1 MKSKIILFALSA
13 TLLLTGCKVQT
24 AQQYENEQE
33 EEAKKVVVLNDEE
46 QKKAK
51 EKEETKETAQDDKG
65 SVTKEVAATSENDT
79 TTSTNSSVST
89 VEKSTSTPSQTQKPE
104 AKKETTTSNNTSK
117 EQPTKTEKPVKKDEP
132 KKETTVTKKE
142 TTVTKKPETTTS
154 TPKPSTPKP
163 STPEKP
169 VEKPAKKEYATIT
182 IGMRTLL
189 NPDHYELLPKNLQ
202 SEKYVPAS
210 GVLLNNAKIEIKE
223 GDTAWDA
230 ISKLRSKYGIYI
242 NYEKNPMYGIYI
254 IGINHINEK
263 QAGSLSGWM
272 YTVNGVKAPVG
283 VGNYELED
291 GDRIELQYTTNGG
304 TDLGW

>member
-65 SVTKEVAATSENDT
+65 SVTKEVATTSENDT

-132 KKETTVTKKE
+132 KKETTVTKK
-142 TTVTKKPETTTS
+142 TETTTS

-189 NPDHYELLPKNLQ
+189 NPEHYELLPKNLQ

-283 VGNYELED
+283 VGNYELEN

>member
-132 KKETTVTKKE
+132 KKETTVTKK
-142 TTVTKKPETTTS
+142 PETTTS
-154 TPKPSTPKP
+154 IPKPSTPKP

-272 YTVNGVKAPVG
+272 YTVNGGKAPVG

>member
-1 MKSKIILFALSA
+1 M
-13 TLLLTGCKVQT
+13 
-24 AQQYENEQE
+24 
-33 EEAKKVVVLNDEE
+33 
-46 QKKAK
+46 
-51 EKEETKETAQDDKG
+51 
-65 SVTKEVAATSENDT
+65 AATSENDT

-132 KKETTVTKKE
+132 KKE

>member
-46 QKKAK
+46 QKKAKEKEK

-132 KKETTVTKKE
+132 KKE

>member
-46 QKKAK
+46 QKKEK

-117 EQPTKTEKPVKKDEP
+117 EQPTKTEKPVKKDES
-132 KKETTVTKKE
+132 KKE

-272 YTVNGVKAPVG
+272 YTVNGGKAPVG
-283 VGNYELED
+283 VGNYQLED

>member
-46 QKKAK
+46 QKKEK

-117 EQPTKTEKPVKKDEP
+117 EQPTKTEKPVKKDES
-132 KKETTVTKKE
+132 KKE

>member
-132 KKETTVTKKE
+132 KKETTVTKK
-142 TTVTKKPETTTS
+142 PETTTS

-169 VEKPAKKEYATIT
+169 VEKPAKKEYATII

-283 VGNYELED
+283 VGNYELEN

>member
-46 QKKAK
+46 QKKVK
-51 EKEETKETAQDDKG
+51 EKTKETAQDDKG
-65 SVTKEVAATSENDT
+65 SVTKEVATTSENDT
-79 TTSTNSSVST
+79 TTSTNSSIST
-89 VEKSTSTPSQTQKPE
+89 VEKPTSTPSQTQKTE
-104 AKKETTTSNNTSK
+104 AKKETITSNKTSK
-117 EQPTKTEKPVKKDEP
+117 EQPTKKEKPVKKDEA
-132 KKETTVTKKE
+132 KKE
-142 TTVTKKPETTTS
+142 TTVTKKPEATTS
-154 TPKPSTPKP
+154 TSKPSTPKP

-169 VEKPAKKEYATIT
+169 IEKPVKKEYATIT

-202 SEKYVPAS
+202 SEQYVPAS

-283 VGNYELED
+283 VGNYQLED

>member
-117 EQPTKTEKPVKKDEP
+117 EQLTKTEKPVKKDEP
-132 KKETTVTKKE
+132 KKETTVTKK
-142 TTVTKKPETTTS
+142 PETTTS
-154 TPKPSTPKP
+154 IPKPSTPKP

>member
-46 QKKAK
+46 QKKEK

-132 KKETTVTKKE
+132 KKE

-283 VGNYELED
+283 VGNYQLED

>member
-46 QKKAK
+46 QKKAKEK

-117 EQPTKTEKPVKKDEP
+117 EQPTKTQKPVKKDEP
-132 KKETTVTKKE
+132 KKE

>member
-46 QKKAK
+46 QKKAKEK

-132 KKETTVTKKE
+132 KKE

-230 ISKLRSKYGIYI
+230 ISKLRSKYGIYV

>member
-51 EKEETKETAQDDKG
+51 EKEKEETKETAQDDKG

-79 TTSTNSSVST
+79 TMSTNSSVST

-132 KKETTVTKKE
+132 KKE

>member
-132 KKETTVTKKE
+132 KKETTVTKK
-142 TTVTKKPETTTS
+142 TETTTS

-189 NPDHYELLPKNLQ
+189 NPEHYELLPKNLQ

>member
-51 EKEETKETAQDDKG
+51 EKEEPKEVAKEEKG
-65 SVTKEVAATSENDT
+65 SVTKEVAT
-79 TTSTNSSVST
+79 TPEKEATSTNSSVSK
-89 VEKSTSTPSQTQKPE
+89 VEESTSTQAQTQKTE
-104 AKKETTTSNNTSK
+104 VKKETTTSNTSK
-117 EQPTKTEKPVKKDEP
+117 EQPTKTEKPIKKDEP
-132 KKETTVTKKE
+132 KKETTVTKK
-142 TTVTKKPETTTS
+142 PEATTS
-154 TPKPSTPKP
+154 TPKPATPKP

-169 VEKPAKKEYATIT
+169 VEKPAKKQYASIT

-202 SEKYVPAS
+202 SDKYVPAS

-283 VGNYELED
+283 VGSYELED
-291 GDRIELQYTTNGG
+291 GDRIELQYSTNGG

>member
-132 KKETTVTKKE
+132 KKE

-283 VGNYELED
+283 VGNYELEN

>member
-13 TLLLTGCKVQT
+13 ALLLTGCKVQT

-65 SVTKEVAATSENDT
+65 SVTKEVATTSENDT

-132 KKETTVTKKE
+132 KKETTVTKK
-142 TTVTKKPETTTS
+142 TETTTS

-189 NPDHYELLPKNLQ
+189 NPEHYELLPKNLQ

-283 VGNYELED
+283 VGNYELEN

>member
-117 EQPTKTEKPVKKDEP
+117 EKTTKTEKPVKKDEP
-132 KKETTVTKKE
+132 KKE

>member
-79 TTSTNSSVST
+79 TTSTNSSVSP

-117 EQPTKTEKPVKKDEP
+117 EQLTKTEKPVKKDEP
-132 KKETTVTKKE
+132 KKE

-304 TDLGW
+304 MDLGW

>member
-46 QKKAK
+46 QKKEK

-117 EQPTKTEKPVKKDEP
+117 EQPTKTEKPVKKDES
-132 KKETTVTKKE
+132 KKE

-182 IGMRTLL
+182 IGIRTLL

-283 VGNYELED
+283 VGNYQLED

>member
-46 QKKAK
+46 QKKAKEK

-132 KKETTVTKKE
+132 KKETTVTKK
-142 TTVTKKPETTTS
+142 PETTTS

-230 ISKLRSKYGIYI
+230 VSKLRSKYGIYI

>member
-132 KKETTVTKKE
+132 KKETTVTKK
-142 TTVTKKPETTTS
+142 PETTTSIPKPS

-210 GVLLNNAKIEIKE
+210 GVLLNNAKIEVKE

>member
-132 KKETTVTKKE
+132 KKETTVTKK
-142 TTVTKKPETTTS
+142 PETTTS

-169 VEKPAKKEYATIT
+169 IEKPAKKEYATIT

-189 NPDHYELLPKNLQ
+189 NPEHYELLPKNLQ

>member
-132 KKETTVTKKE
+132 KKETTVTKK
-142 TTVTKKPETTTS
+142 PETTTS
-154 TPKPSTPKP
+154 IPKPSTPKP

-210 GVLLNNAKIEIKE
+210 GVLLNNAKIEVKE

-272 YTVNGVKAPVG
+272 YTVNGGKAPVG

>member
-132 KKETTVTKKE
+132 KKETTVTKN
-142 TTVTKKPETTTS
+142 PETTTS

-189 NPDHYELLPKNLQ
+189 NPEHYELLPKNLQ

-283 VGNYELED
+283 VGNYELEN

>member
-89 VEKSTSTPSQTQKPE
+89 VEKSPSTPSQTQKPE

-132 KKETTVTKKE
+132 KKE

>member
-46 QKKAK
+46 QKKAKEK

-132 KKETTVTKKE
+132 KKE

-272 YTVNGVKAPVG
+272 YKVNGVKAPVG

>member
-46 QKKAK
+46 QKKEK

-117 EQPTKTEKPVKKDEP
+117 EQPTKTEKPVKKDES
-132 KKETTVTKKE
+132 KKE

-283 VGNYELED
+283 VGNYELEN

>member
-132 KKETTVTKKE
+132 KKETTVTKK
-142 TTVTKKPETTTS
+142 PETTTS

-169 VEKPAKKEYATIT
+169 IEKPVKKEYATIT

>member
-132 KKETTVTKKE
+132 KKETTVTKK
-142 TTVTKKPETTTS
+142 PETTTS
-154 TPKPSTPKP
+154 IPKPSTPKP

>member
-65 SVTKEVAATSENDT
+65 SVTKEVATTSENDT
-79 TTSTNSSVST
+79 TTSTNSSIST
-89 VEKSTSTPSQTQKPE
+89 VEKPTSTPSQTQKTE
-104 AKKETTTSNNTSK
+104 AKKETITSNKTSK
-117 EQPTKTEKPVKKDEP
+117 EQPTKKEKPVKKDEA
-132 KKETTVTKKE
+132 KKE

>member
-46 QKKAK
+46 QKKEK

-132 KKETTVTKKE
+132 KKETTVTKK
-142 TTVTKKPETTTS
+142 PETTTS

-182 IGMRTLL
+182 IGIRTLL

>member
-46 QKKAK
+46 QKKAKAK

-132 KKETTVTKKE
+132 KKE

>member
-132 KKETTVTKKE
+132 KKETTVTKK
-142 TTVTKKPETTTS
+142 PETTTS

-272 YTVNGVKAPVG
+272 YTVNGGKAPVG

>member
-132 KKETTVTKKE
+132 KKETTVTKK
-142 TTVTKKPETTTS
+142 PETTTS
-154 TPKPSTPKP
+154 IPKPSTPKP

-283 VGNYELED
+283 VGNYELEE

>member
-46 QKKAK
+46 QKKVK
-51 EKEETKETAQDDKG
+51 EKTKETAQDDKG
-65 SVTKEVAATSENDT
+65 SVTKEVATTSENDT
-79 TTSTNSSVST
+79 TTSTNSSIST
-89 VEKSTSTPSQTQKPE
+89 VEKPTSTPSQTQKTE
-104 AKKETTTSNNTSK
+104 AKKETITSNKTSK
-117 EQPTKTEKPVKKDEP
+117 EQPTKKEKPVKKDEA
-132 KKETTVTKKE
+132 KKETTV
-142 TTVTKKPETTTS
+142 TTS

-169 VEKPAKKEYATIT
+169 IEKPVKKEYATIT

-202 SEKYVPAS
+202 SEQYVPAS

-283 VGNYELED
+283 VGNYQLED

>member
-104 AKKETTTSNNTSK
+104 AKKETTSNNTSK

-132 KKETTVTKKE
+132 KKETTVTKK
-142 TTVTKKPETTTS
+142 TETTTS

>member
-132 KKETTVTKKE
+132 KKE

-283 VGNYELED
+283 VGNYELEE